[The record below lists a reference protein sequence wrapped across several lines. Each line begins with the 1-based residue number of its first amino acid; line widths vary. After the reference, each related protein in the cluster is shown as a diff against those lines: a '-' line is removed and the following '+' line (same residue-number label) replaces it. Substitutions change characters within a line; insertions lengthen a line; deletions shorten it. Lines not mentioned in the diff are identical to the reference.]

1 MLRLREES
9 QLERKELVCDGRRGG
24 PNSEFYSELGGVQFA
39 DPNRPDVTELGA
51 QNKHSRHQGRS
62 HHRDSSVRD
71 KSVSLRALSA
81 DSSTVSGTSAP
92 RPTIMDMTTWMEV
105 VMKIT
110 AADIDSVRSEDSR
123 DDGYS
128 QSPAGQFV
136 SILVCAKR
144 AKSLDEVRLRPRHM
158 RAHITEGC

>member
-1 MLRLREES
+1 MMA
-9 QLERKELVCDGRRGG
+9 GA
-24 PNSEFYSELGGVQFA
+24 GVQTRNSIQNYAGFNSQTQIGQTLRNSA
-39 DPNRPDVTELGA
+39 HKTNTHAIKGDPTTETPQSETSL
-51 QNKHSRHQGRS
+51 S
-62 HHRDSSVRD
+62 
-71 KSVSLRALSA
+71 SLRALSA